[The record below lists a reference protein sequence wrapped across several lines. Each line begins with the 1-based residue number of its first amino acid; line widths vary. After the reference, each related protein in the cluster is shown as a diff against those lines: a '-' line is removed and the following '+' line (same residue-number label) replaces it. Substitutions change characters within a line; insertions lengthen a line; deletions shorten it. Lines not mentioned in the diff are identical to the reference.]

1 MKVTRERERVV
12 HCLLV
17 QSISQAICN
26 DNECRG
32 IGPKIIGQIGQ
43 SNTIL
48 LDAASL
54 CPSSVK
60 DCLLCS
66 RSPIKAQQVKLQL
79 ECARVQFCRWSGLAV
94 PTDEVSTIMTGESER
109 N

>member
-1 MKVTRERERVV
+1 MVGKNSTSTPRGKKRNVCTNLWTSVAEQTCESDQRERVV
-12 HCLLV
+12 HCPLV

-26 DNECRG
+26 DNGCRG

-60 DCLLCS
+60 DCLL
-66 RSPIKAQQVKLQL
+66 LL
-79 ECARVQFCRWSGLAV
+79 
-94 PTDEVSTIMTGESER
+94 
-109 N
+109 

>member
-1 MKVTRERERVV
+1 MVGENSTSTTREKKRNVCTNLWTSVAEQTCESDQRERERVV

-66 RSPIKAQQVKLQL
+66 RSPIKAQQ
-79 ECARVQFCRWSGLAV
+79 E
-94 PTDEVSTIMTGESER
+94 
-109 N
+109 

>member
-1 MKVTRERERVV
+1 MVGKNSTSTTQGKKRNVCTNLWTSVAEQTCESDQRERVG

-17 QSISQAICN
+17 QSVSQAICN
-26 DNECRG
+26 ANECRG
-32 IGPKIIGQIGQ
+32 IGPKMIGQIGQ

-60 DCLLCS
+60 DCLLCC
-66 RSPIKAQQVKLQL
+66 RSPIKAQQ
-79 ECARVQFCRWSGLAV
+79 E
-94 PTDEVSTIMTGESER
+94 
-109 N
+109 